1 MNSCRPAPFLEFM
14 TKPLTVALEQ
24 TTVRADLFTHQM
36 QLCPAGRKNSSVP
49 GEVIAFFSPDIS
61 AERSEEVD
69 EGAPRG
75 GGARINMIV
84 SCCMCEPVETAQ
96 SLGDDTHAV
105 ATQPKGSV
113 RARTSF
119 SVVLFASMI
128 ILGHRQVV
136 EQGRGQK

>member
-1 MNSCRPAPFLEFM
+1 MNSCIPAPFFEFM

-61 AERSEEVD
+61 AGRSEEVE

-75 GGARINMIV
+75 GGARINMTV
-84 SCCMCEPVETAQ
+84 SCCVCVETAQ

-105 ATQPKGSV
+105 ATPKGCV
-113 RARTSF
+113 RARTSL
-119 SVVLFASMI
+119 SVVLFASMV